1 MKIYAGGQ
9 GGDGQERRET
19 RSPLPLGGRRRRRL
33 GCLLCCFDGG
43 KDGEGKG
50 EELGQCAARAL
61 RTTSLW
67 VRDHGVEL
75 PEMVVQAGRRR
86 RKPH

>member
-1 MKIYAGGQ
+1 M
-9 GGDGQERRET
+9 
-19 RSPLPLGGRRRRRL
+19 
-33 GCLLCCFDGG
+33 CCFDGG